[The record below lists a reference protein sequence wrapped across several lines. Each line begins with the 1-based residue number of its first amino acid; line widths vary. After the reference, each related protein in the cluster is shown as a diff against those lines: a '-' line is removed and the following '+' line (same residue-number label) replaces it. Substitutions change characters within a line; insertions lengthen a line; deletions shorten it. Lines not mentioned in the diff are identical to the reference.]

1 MKVLK
6 SWLQDYIEET
16 LPDDEKIIE
25 TLTLKS
31 CEVEDCQKV
40 ETIGKD
46 GKKINDT
53 IFDIK
58 VLPDRAHYM
67 LSHRGVAY
75 DLCAILNL
83 NFKKIIS
90 GLPEAKGDMNIKV
103 ETELCSR
110 YLGIQIDNINNE
122 QSPQWIKDRLK
133 AIGSRSI
140 NLVVDISNYVM
151 FDTGQPLHAFDKDKI
166 KGEIKVRFAKD
177 GEEIDTLSDQK
188 IKLKSHHI
196 VIADEQ
202 GVLAI
207 AGVKGG
213 KRAEV
218 DLKTKNIILES
229 ANFNPSA
236 VRKTSFEVG
245 IRNDSSKRFEN
256 EITPNL
262 AEKGASQFLKILEEN
277 SKDCLVV
284 SISDNYN
291 KKVASWDVN
300 IDHKKIESIL
310 GYSIS
315 EKKVIEIL
323 EKLECKVKVNNSTY
337 TVTPPFERLDLV
349 IPEDIVDEIGRI
361 EGLDKIKS
369 ITPKLKNKDSSSR
382 EYILI
387 EKIKDLLVNKGFSEI
402 ITRSFTNK
410 GDIEVSYPMASDKGF
425 LRTSLSQNVL
435 NSVDLAVKN
444 AVLLGLEE
452 IRIFE
457 IGKVFDKD
465 GEHTS
470 LFAVIKNIKKK
481 LEKEKEKIKTVRD
494 EVLKELELDAQILCT
509 VDDTGG
515 IISLGG
521 KHIGKTNHLDGAMEI
536 NLDHVLENIKKDL
549 DISLIDIK
557 KGTRVQFVPF
567 SAYPFISRDI
577 SFFIPQD
584 RDVIDLKLNVL
595 QKTIDNDIFFSE
607 FLVKGPTETDRFDK
621 DGKRSL
627 TYNLIFQSKDRTLT
641 DDEVNK
647 SMSKLYDALKNEGLE
662 VR

>member
-75 DLCAILNL
+75 DLCAILGST
-83 NFKKIIS
+83 FKEKENILPEKIIDS
-90 GLPEAKGDMNIKV
+90 NEKIEVNVCNRYSDISIENIKNI
-103 ETELCSR
+103 ESPLWLKSR
-110 YLGIQIDNINNE
+110 LE
-122 QSPQWIKDRLK
+122 S
-133 AIGSRSI
+133 IGSRSI
-140 NLVVDISNYVM
+140 NAIVDITNYVM
-151 FDTGQPLHAFDKDKI
+151 FDSGQPVHAFDKDKLKSKVTVRYAKENEQI
-166 KGEIKVRFAKD
+166 EILGGKIVSLKPHHVV
-177 GEEIDTLSDQK
+177 LSDDAGA
-188 IKLKSHHI
+188 L
-196 VIADEQ
+196 D
-202 GVLAI
+202 I
-207 AGVKGG
+207 AGIKGG

-218 DLKTKNIILES
+218 DINTKNITLIS
-229 ANFNPSA
+229 SNFNP
-236 VRKTSFEVG
+236 VYIRKTSIEVG
-245 IRNDSSKRFEN
+245 IRNDSSKRYEN
-256 EITPNL
+256 EITSHL
-262 AEKGASQFLKILEEN
+262 TEKGISRFIEIGNIIFKDMKILLFRDIYN
-277 SKDCLVV
+277 SLPTKWSVK
-284 SISDNYN
+284 ISHFN
-291 KKVASWDVN
+291 
-300 IDHKKIESIL
+300 IESIL
-310 GYSIS
+310 SYSIK
-315 EKKVIEIL
+315 ETRVLEIL
-323 EKLECKVKVNNSTY
+323 KILGCNVDVNDSIY
-337 TVTPPFERLDLV
+337 TITPPFERLDLV

-425 LRTSLSQNVL
+425 LRTSLSSNVL

-444 AVLLGLEE
+444 AVLLGLDE

-457 IGKVFDKD
+457 IGKVFDKN

-470 LFAVIKNIKKK
+470 LFVVIKNIKKK
-481 LEKEKEKIKTVRD
+481 LEKEKEKIKAVRD
-494 EVLKELELDAQILCT
+494 EILKELELDAQILCT

-521 KHIGKTNHLDGAMEI
+521 KHIGKTNHIDGAMEI
-536 NLDHVLENIKKDL
+536 NLDQVLENIKKDL

-567 SAYPFISRDI
+567 SAFPFISRDI

-595 QKTIDNDIFFSE
+595 QKTIDNDILFSE

-621 DGKRSL
+621 DGRRSL

-641 DDEVNK
+641 DEEVNK
-647 SMSKLYDALKNEGLE
+647 LMSKLYDALKKEGLE